1 MGALPWAGQG
11 LTCFQRS
18 ALRRERAWPVPG
30 GLARVSPSCWARG
43 GSGGGR
49 PAPGWR
55 RCRGGQRFLALRA
68 VHTFPW
74 RSRRAPRPPCA
85 CVSHTFRAPG
95 ALGRQQ
101 APLSSQRRQCL
112 CARRDTRPSVPA
124 VCGASVDRICP
135 PPRPVGL
142 PVCPG
147 GFLGVSPVVNSKSP
161 KCSLNDNH
169 CSCSRV

>member
-1 MGALPWAGQG
+1 MGAAVGGAGSGLLPAQCPSQRTCLASARWTGQG
-11 LTCFQRS
+11 VPVL
-18 ALRRERAWPVPG
+18 LGER
-30 GLARVSPSCWARG
+30 

-101 APLSSQRRQCL
+101 APLSSQQRQCL